1 MPAGKCTKAQ
11 TVEDLT
17 SADQSSGA
25 DSHPWE
31 EDLAAAEGLW
41 VLEDLLD
48 DQGII
53 SHLQEI
59 LFRGDI
65 LGRILG

>member
-25 DSHPWE
+25 DDHPWE
-31 EDLAAAEGLW
+31 DLAVVEGLW